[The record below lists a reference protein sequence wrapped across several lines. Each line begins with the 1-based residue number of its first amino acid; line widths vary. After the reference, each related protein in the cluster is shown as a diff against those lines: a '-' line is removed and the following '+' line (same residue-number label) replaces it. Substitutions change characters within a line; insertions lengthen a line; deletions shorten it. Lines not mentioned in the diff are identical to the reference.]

1 MKLLSFA
8 LVFLILSVSLQ
19 FFLPWWTMPLA
30 AALTALVMNVEP
42 LPAFTVACMVAVL
55 SWGGYAAYL
64 DYQNTSILSARMG
77 QLFGGLSPILLILVT
92 ATFAGLFGGLAALA
106 GSYARRL

>member
-8 LVFLILSVSLQ
+8 LVFAIISVNLQ
-19 FFLPWWTMPLA
+19 LFFPWWTMPLA
-30 AALTALVMNVEP
+30 AALTAFVMKIEP

-64 DYQNTSILSARMG
+64 DYQNTSILSTRMG
-77 QLFGGLSPILLILVT
+77 QLFGGLSPILLIMVT
-92 ATFAGLFGGLAALA
+92 AAFAGLFGGLAALV